1 MELRNY
7 QKDEIEKVRSAF
19 KRGKKR
25 VLAVLPCG
33 AGKTVLFAY
42 MSSKNIQLSPSN
54 RVLFLVHRKE
64 LVDQTVNTF
73 TRFGLMDPRIQV
85 SMVQSLAN
93 KVDKIEKPSLIVV
106 DECYDGDTEILTE
119 NGFVKFSNLDKN
131 VRVAQYNGNGK
142 VDFVKP
148 IRYIEKETNEV
159 INFNYNDININV
171 TPNHNMVCLNKKGK
185 IVTKRAVE
193 FVDLKSNDYSFI
205 TKAVFCEN
213 EEQTLTALD
222 RIKIMVQAD
231 GCLYHK
237 HKTTEYDTFKLEF
250 SKERKIERFKYL
262 CEQANVKY
270 TEYRK
275 RKFENAKWKDSYK
288 FTIHLLKEKNNY
300 KLLSSFLEIPRN
312 QKYARDILDE
322 VKYWDGH
329 ITEDR
334 IEYDSVIE
342 ENVQFVQLC
351 AFAANSNCSIPIM
364 RKRRSVHNDIYRV
377 YYDKQLKTN
386 YERFKVSKIAK
397 AQKMYCVEVPS
408 HMLVVRKDNFIF
420 VCGNCHHSTSMTY
433 KKIINKFPTVPLIG
447 LTATP
452 CRLDGKG
459 LGEIFED
466 MEIGVT
472 AKWLVQNGY
481 LCQYDYYA
489 PKINLQDAKFTT
501 KMGDYDTTDVS
512 KKLDEA
518 GIYGDVMKYFDPSK
532 KTIIYAPS
540 LELSKKMTAIIN
552 EKYPNLARHFD
563 GDTPKKERQE
573 IVEKFRSGE
582 IRCLCNRDLIGEG
595 FDVPDCDCCMLL
607 RPTKSVSLYI
617 QQAMR
622 CMRPNGNKRAVIYD
636 FVGNCYRHGLPDDDR
651 EWNLQGKI
659 KCKNENAEE
668 GVTCRTCKNCFRV
681 YAGSSPTCPYCGFN
695 NGKTPKEIKQDE
707 EKELERIVALEA
719 KKKKRQE
726 GMCRSLDDFLKLA
739 EERGYKPGWAYQRAK
754 IRGYI

>member
-7 QKDEIEKVRSAF
+7 QKDEIEKVRNAF

-106 DECYDGDTEILTE
+106 DECFPKGTKIQTL
-119 NGFVKFSNLDKN
+119 NGQKDISTLKN
-131 VRVAQYNGNGK
+131 GEYVWSYNYGSKIFECNKITHLFKHKSHKLVDIKLCNGNVITCTSNHPFYIGNGEYEQASKLVGK
-142 VDFVKP
+142 EIFFPKLNNEDSLFDKQKVKA
-148 IRYIEKETNEV
+148 IE
-159 INFNYNDININV
+159 Y
-171 TPNHNMVCLNKKGK
+171 KKGDCFVYN
-185 IVTKRAVE
+185 IEVE
-193 FVDLKSNDYSFI
+193 N
-205 TKAVFCEN
+205 N
-213 EEQTLTALD
+213 
-222 RIKIMVQAD
+222 
-231 GCLYHK
+231 
-237 HKTTEYDTFKLEF
+237 
-250 SKERKIERFKYL
+250 
-262 CEQANVKY
+262 
-270 TEYRK
+270 
-275 RKFENAKWKDSYK
+275 
-288 FTIHLLKEKNNY
+288 NNY
-300 KLLSSFLEIPRN
+300 I
-312 QKYARDILDE
+312 
-322 VKYWDGH
+322 
-329 ITEDR
+329 
-334 IEYDSVIE
+334 
-342 ENVQFVQLC
+342 
-351 AFAANSNCSIPIM
+351 ANGAL
-364 RKRRSVHNDIYRV
+364 VH
-377 YYDKQLKTN
+377 
-386 YERFKVSKIAK
+386 
-397 AQKMYCVEVPS
+397 
-408 HMLVVRKDNFIF
+408 
-420 VCGNCHHSTSMTY
+420 NCHHSTSMTY

-452 CRLDGKG
+452 YRLDGKG

-501 KMGDYDTTDVS
+501 KMGDYDTADVS

-540 LELSKKMTAIIN
+540 LELSKKMTAVIN

-681 YAGSSPTCPYCGFN
+681 YAGSSPICPYCGFN